1 VMQAF
6 NVGVVKSRDDHVSAV
21 SPDAVCVLE
30 CTTVGLASE
39 NERPLALG
47 VRKLAE
53 FLSTNPHLVEE
64 VTNSP
69 AGVVFNFMATME
81 LKQKSETAENNA
93 YSLRSNALDQGTYA
107 TTDCKWTSIANN

>member
-1 VMQAF
+1 MTTFLQSPQMLCVSWSAQLLDWQART
-6 NVGVVKSRDDHVSAV
+6 KDRWQ
-21 SPDAVCVLE
+21 
-30 CTTVGLASE
+30 
-39 NERPLALG
+39 LALG

-93 YSLRSNALDQGTYA
+93 YSLRSNALDQGTFA
-107 TTDCKWTSIANN
+107 TTDCKWTSIANY